1 MVPSHAPPWLPS
13 PWGGS
18 KESFSEQA
26 DRWSE
31 KKPLSLPAA
40 QFHLLGWLV
49 FPPNGTGK
57 RRNCYQREP
66 CDGRNLKQ
74 LIRTRKEWTEQKESI
89 PALSMISL
97 HFCTAGKNSNELLQY
112 LVIIASRSLRIP

>member
-1 MVPSHAPPWLPS
+1 MRWKQELFFT
-13 PWGGS
+13 G
-18 KESFSEQA
+18 QA

-31 KKPLSLPAA
+31 KKTLSLPAA
-40 QFHLLGWLV
+40 QFHLLGLV

-57 RRNCYQREP
+57 RGQLLSAWP

-97 HFCTAGKNSNELLQY
+97 RFCTAGKNSNELLQY
-112 LVIIASRSLRIP
+112 LVIIASTSLRIP